1 MPTPHHEVWSCAQA
15 GQTTAKRKIR
25 TIQPYMAILYEECLE
40 LYNTGVR
47 TWDAYKKEFFQL
59 RMLVFD
65 VVCDF
70 PGPLQCQYHQ
80 WQLCNHSYTCR
91 LHCPYHA
98 LIGSRAMSTPFVS
111 GHTPSLVTQAMVR

>member
-1 MPTPHHEVWSCAQA
+1 
-15 GQTTAKRKIR
+15 
-25 TIQPYMAILYEECLE
+25 MAILYRECLE

-70 PGPLQCQYHQ
+70 PGPL
-80 WQLCNHSYTCR
+80 
-91 LHCPYHA
+91 
-98 LIGSRAMSTPFVS
+98 
-111 GHTPSLVTQAMVR
+111 